1 MFIMDHKRIRDEKID
16 QLSKGISAYAESHE
30 LIRLIKRDIQ
40 KYQLF
45 VHCDEAPSGCWFIP
59 LHEKSGS
66 AC

>member
-1 MFIMDHKRIRDEKID
+1 MFIMNQKRIKEEKVN
-16 QLSKGISAYAESHE
+16 QLRNGLTAYAESHE

-40 KYQLF
+40 KYELS

-59 LHEKSGS
+59 LHNESGN